1 MVVQYNKLQL
11 DEFPIGEFI
20 INDRWMRIVRDG
32 VGVTHNADVAVVV
45 FDVDV
50 EDWNGRVLSS

>member
-20 INDRWMRIVRDG
+20 INDRWMTIVRDG

-45 FDVDV
+45 YV